1 MGKQNFHEIIKK
13 VFEPVTDTFQKT
25 SEDCLKTMMLTS
37 NENSKTLENRNDK
50 LLGIKN
56 HTGIIATYLLS
67 PLLKITNLEK
77 TSQYKLIKDISSN
90 WVYGLLISK
99 TIPVTLYKSLL
110 TFRDTD
116 EEFKL
121 EGEPLE
127 NIFIKNYT
135 VDLASL
141 PDKK

>member
-1 MGKQNFHEIIKK
+1 
-13 VFEPVTDTFQKT
+13 
-25 SEDCLKTMMLTS
+25 MMLTS

-67 PLLKITNLEK
+67 PLLNVTNLEK
-77 TSQYKLIKDISSN
+77 TSQYKLIKDLSSN

-99 TIPVTLYKSLL
+99 TIPVTLYKNLL

-127 NIFIKNYT
+127 KIFK
-135 VDLASL
+135 
-141 PDKK
+141 